1 VRVKPTSTRL
11 GTAAALTLALAVAVA
26 LAPSP
31 ARAARARRLG
41 AVAGTIQLIP
51 TGTSPIEVRGMHG
64 YFGSI
69 ELDPASDGLVVSNR
83 LSLEKYLRGLAEVP
97 STWPEEA
104 LKAQAV
110 AARTYALYTLS
121 QPRAGMAAVYDFD
134 ICASV
139 QCQVYM
145 GADAGLDARWSAA
158 VANTAGVA
166 VLYSGEPILARY
178 HSTSGGRTLDNPEA
192 FPEEPSYPYLRSVPS
207 PTEEGSPLFRWIAPY
222 PLRDLQ
228 EILERAGWWSN
239 SGRLMRVRT
248 VESRTGLHYPDV
260 LIIGRKGRL
269 RTTAEALR
277 TVLRDHAP
285 ALFPSK
291 YPSRAPTS
299 SGRLPEALPSNRYAA
314 FTRRKVVTFAG
325 RGWGHGVGMS
335 QWGAHGLALRGANY
349 ADILANYYTGVEIG
363 TVSSDRPIEVGVG
376 WGLARVDVAGEFRIA
391 NEAGRTLVRR
401 ALGTWSFEWDGG
413 GAVSIDPP
421 RGYGLPLEIEVLDAP
436 RRVEPGEVV
445 SLAIALSRPASVRT
459 VTEPTSSSY
468 EDRPSEPLDGGR
480 RRVRWRAPRQEGTYT
495 VGVGATTERGRRVT
509 EPVRIEVSDGEPG
522 AVVALSPSPATSD
535 DPGEGASDTVRT
547 SILVALGLVGLAVA
561 FYLRLQYLYRRDE

>member
-1 VRVKPTSTRL
+1 VKPTSSWF
-11 GTAAALTLALAVAVA
+11 GTAAALALALAVTVA
-26 LAPSP
+26 LAP
-31 ARAARARRLG
+31 AHAAQARRLG
-41 AVAGTIQLIP
+41 AVAGTVRLIP
-51 TGTSPIEVRGMHG
+51 TGSSPIEVRGMHG

-83 LSLEKYLRGLAEVP
+83 LSLEKYLLGLAEVP
-97 STWPEEA
+97 STWPEQALEA
-104 LKAQAV
+104 QTV

-166 VLYSGEPILARY
+166 LLYSGEPILARY

-192 FPEEPSYPYLRSVPS
+192 FPEEPSYPYLQSVPS

-228 EILERAGWWSN
+228 DILERAGWWSN
-239 SGRLMRVRT
+239 GGRLMRVRT

-260 LIIGRKGRL
+260 LITGRNSRL

-291 YPSRAPTS
+291 YPSRAPTGT
-299 SGRLPEALPSNRYAA
+299 GRLPEALPSNRYAA

-349 ADILANYYTGVEIG
+349 ADILAHYYRGVEIG

-376 WGLARVDVAGEFRIA
+376 WGLDRVEVAGEFRIV

-401 ALGTWSFEWDGG
+401 ALGTWSFLWDGA
-413 GAVSIDPP
+413 AVSIDPP

-436 RRVEPGEVV
+436 KRVEPGEVV

-468 EDRPSEPLDGGR
+468 EDRPSETLDGGR

-495 VGVGATTERGRRVT
+495 VSVGATTERGRRVT
-509 EPVRIEVSDGEPG
+509 EPVRIEVSDEEPG

-535 DPGEGASDTVRT
+535 DSGEGASDTVRT
-547 SILVALGLVGLAVA
+547 GILVALGLVGLAVA

>member
-1 VRVKPTSTRL
+1 VRVKPTSTRF
-11 GTAAALTLALAVAVA
+11 GTAAALTLALAAA
-26 LAPSP
+26 LAHGP
-31 ARAARARRLG
+31 ADAARAGRLG
-41 AVAGTIQLIP
+41 AVAGTIRLIP
-51 TGTSPIEVRGMHG
+51 TGSSPIEVRGMHA

-83 LSLEKYLRGLAEVP
+83 LSLERYLGGLAEVP

-110 AARTYALYTLS
+110 AARTYALHTLS

-207 PTEEGSPLFRWIAPY
+207 PTEEGSPLFRWIADY

-228 EILERAGWWSN
+228 DILERAGWWSN
-239 SGRLMRVRT
+239 SGTLMRVRT

-260 LIIGRKGRL
+260 LITGRKGRL

-277 TVLRDHAP
+277 EVLRDHAP

-335 QWGAHGLALRGANY
+335 QWGAHGLALRGASY
-349 ADILANYYTGVEIG
+349 ADILAHYYTGIEIG

-376 WGLARVDVAGEFRIA
+376 WGLDRVDVAGEFRIV

-401 ALGTWSFEWDGG
+401 ALGTWAFAWDGS

-436 RRVEPGEVV
+436 RRVEPGEVI
-445 SLAIALSRPASVRT
+445 SLAIALSRPAKVRT
-459 VTEPTSSSY
+459 VTEPTTSPY
-468 EDRPSEPLDGGR
+468 EDRPSETLDGGR

-495 VGVGATTERGRRVT
+495 VSVGATTEMGRRVT
-509 EPVRIEVSDGEPG
+509 EPVRIEVSDAEPG
-522 AVVALSPSPATSD
+522 AAVAAPSPEPSEVA
-535 DPGEGASDTVRT
+535 GESASDTVRT
-547 SILVALGLVGLAVA
+547 GILVALGLVALAVA
-561 FYLRLQYLYRRDE
+561 FYLRLSYLYRRNDQRL

>member
-1 VRVKPTSTRL
+1 M
-11 GTAAALTLALAVAVA
+11 AAALTLALAVA
-26 LAPSP
+26 LAHGP
-31 ARAARARRLG
+31 ADAARARRLG
-41 AVAGTIQLIP
+41 AVAGTIRLIP
-51 TGTSPIEVRGMHG
+51 TGSSPIEVRGMHG
-64 YFGSI
+64 FFGSI

-207 PTEEGSPLFRWIAPY
+207 PTEEGSPLFRWIAVY

-228 EILERAGWWSN
+228 IILERAGWWSN

-248 VESRTGLHYPDV
+248 VRSRTSLHYPDV
-260 LIIGRKGRL
+260 LITGRKGRL

-277 TVLRDHAP
+277 EVLRDHAP

-299 SGRLPEALPSNRYAA
+299 SGRLPEALPSNRYTA
-314 FTRRKVVTFAG
+314 FTRRRVVTFAG

-335 QWGAHGLALRGANY
+335 QWGAHGLALRGASY
-349 ADILANYYTGVEIG
+349 ADILAHYYTGVEIG

-376 WGLARVDVAGEFRIA
+376 WGLDRVDVAGEFRIV

-401 ALGTWSFEWDGG
+401 ALGTWSFVWDGG

-436 RRVEPGEVV
+436 KRVEPGEVV

-459 VTEPTSSSY
+459 VTDPTTSSY
-468 EDRPSEPLDGGR
+468 EDRPSETLDGGR
-480 RRVRWRAPRQEGTYT
+480 RRVRWRAPQEEGTYA
-495 VGVGATTERGRRVT
+495 VSVGAATERGRRVT
-509 EPVRIEVSDGEPG
+509 EPVRIEVSDAEPG
-522 AVVALSPSPATSD
+522 AAVAAPSPGTSD
-535 DPGEGASDTVRT
+535 GSGEGGSDTVRT
-547 SILVALGLVGLAVA
+547 VILVALGLVGLATA
-561 FYLRLQYLYRRDE
+561 FYLRLRYLYRREE

>member
-1 VRVKPTSTRL
+1 VRVKPTSTGI
-11 GTAAALTLALAVAVA
+11 GTAAALTLALAVTTA
-26 LAPSP
+26 LAPAP
-31 ARAARARRLG
+31 AHAAQARRLG
-41 AVAGTIQLIP
+41 AVAGTIRLIP
-51 TGTSPIEVRGMHG
+51 AGSSPIEVRGLHG

-104 LKAQAV
+104 LEAQAV
-110 AARTYALYTLS
+110 AARTYALHTLS

-178 HSTSGGRTLDNPEA
+178 HSTSGGRTLDNPDA

-207 PTEEGSPLFRWIAPY
+207 RTEEGSPLFRWIAPY

-228 EILERAGWWSN
+228 DILERAGWWSN

-277 TVLRDHAP
+277 EVLRDHAP

-299 SGRLPEALPSNRYAA
+299 SGRLPEALPSNRYSA

-335 QWGAHGLALRGANY
+335 QWGAHGLALRGASY
-349 ADILANYYTGVEIG
+349 ADILAHYYTGVEIG
-363 TVSSDRPIEVGVG
+363 TLSSKRPIEVGVG
-376 WGLARVDVAGEFRIA
+376 WGLDRVDVSGEFRIL
-391 NEAGRTLVRR
+391 NDRGRTLVRR
-401 ALGTWSFEWDGG
+401 AVGTWSFVWNGA
-413 GAVSIDPP
+413 AVSIDPP
-421 RGYGLPLEIEVLDAP
+421 RGYGLPLEIEVLGAP
-436 RRVEPGEVV
+436 KRAEPGEVV

-459 VTEPTSSSY
+459 ETEPTISSY
-468 EDRPSEPLDGGR
+468 EDRPSETLDGGR

-495 VGVGATTERGRRVT
+495 VSVGARTERGRRVT

-522 AVVALSPSPATSD
+522 AAAALSPEPSEVA
-535 DPGEGASDTVRT
+535 GEDTSDTVRT
-547 SILVALGLVGLAVA
+547 GILVALGLVGVAVA
-561 FYLRLQYLYRRDE
+561 FYLRLQHLYRRDE